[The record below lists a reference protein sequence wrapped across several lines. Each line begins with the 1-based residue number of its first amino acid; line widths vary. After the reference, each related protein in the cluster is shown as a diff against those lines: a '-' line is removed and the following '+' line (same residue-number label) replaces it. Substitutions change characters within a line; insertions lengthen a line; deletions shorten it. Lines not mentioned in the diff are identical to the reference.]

1 VTLWTVLLI
10 ALSGMLL
17 TALLVWVV
25 PVLVVLEGEIRGEQ
39 RRGTLSAGL
48 LMGLLGI
55 HASFDEAGLRLRLLL
70 FRRPSFLLPGRA
82 GSRREAGGERQEA
95 EGRRQEAEETP
106 RAGRPTPEVQDQTR
120 DSETGRESRVQGPG
134 SGPMTQDSGPFDSAQ
149 GRLRTQDS
157 ERPGRAGVMERLRTA
172 RGYVRRFRGPAMR
185 FLRTLRGAFR
195 LRRATGDLVFGTGD
209 PATTGQLAGVV
220 YAIRPLLGARV
231 RVDVSPNFLTRTFEA
246 QGSLAV
252 SVSLARVTYAV
263 ARLAVVVGGMLG
275 WQYVRQRWA
284 GWVGRRRQAVP
295 YSV

>member
-1 VTLWTVLLI
+1 MTLWTALLI

-25 PVLVVLEGEIRGEQ
+25 PVLVVLEGEVRGER

-55 HASFDEAGLRLRLLL
+55 HVSFDETGLRLRLLL
-70 FRRPSFLLPGRA
+70 FRRPSFLLSGRA
-82 GSRREAGGERQEA
+82 GSRQKAGGRRQEA
-95 EGRRQEAEETP
+95 EGRRREAEGGRQEVEERDAERPQRREETTP
-106 RAGRPTPEVQDQTR
+106 AIPEVRVEEGPAGREETQAGSQPEP
-120 DSETGRESRVQGPG
+120 SE
-134 SGPMTQDSGPFDSAQ
+134 
-149 GRLRTQDS
+149 
-157 ERPGRAGVMERLRTA
+157 ERPGRAGVMERLRTV

-195 LRRATGDLVFGTGD
+195 LRRATCDLAFGTGD

-220 YAIRPLLGARV
+220 YAVRPLLGARV
-231 RVDVSPNFLTRTFEA
+231 RVDVSPNFLARTFEA
-246 QGSLAV
+246 QGSLAL

-263 ARLAVVVGGMLG
+263 ARLVVVVGGMLG
-275 WQYVRQRWA
+275 WQYVRQRCA
-284 GWVGRRRQAVP
+284 GWVGRRRQAVR

>member
-1 VTLWTVLLI
+1 
-10 ALSGMLL
+10 
-17 TALLVWVV
+17 
-25 PVLVVLEGEIRGEQ
+25 
-39 RRGTLSAGL
+39 
-48 LMGLLGI
+48 
-55 HASFDEAGLRLRLLL
+55 
-70 FRRPSFLLPGRA
+70 
-82 GSRREAGGERQEA
+82 
-95 EGRRQEAEETP
+95 
-106 RAGRPTPEVQDQTR
+106 
-120 DSETGRESRVQGPG
+120 
-134 SGPMTQDSGPFDSAQ
+134 
-149 GRLRTQDS
+149 
-157 ERPGRAGVMERLRTA
+157 
-172 RGYVRRFRGPAMR
+172 MR